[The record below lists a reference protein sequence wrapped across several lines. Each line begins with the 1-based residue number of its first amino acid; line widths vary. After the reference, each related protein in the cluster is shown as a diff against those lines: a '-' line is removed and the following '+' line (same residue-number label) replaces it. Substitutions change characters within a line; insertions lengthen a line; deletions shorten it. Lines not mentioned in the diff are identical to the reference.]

1 MHKAAEA
8 HARVRFPKT
17 IVNSERRASRVGEEK
32 ERAARRRRSSGR
44 TTQRRSPAQARRA
57 RRERKKGRQKGIDE
71 KGQQGKR
78 NQVSWGIL
86 VLGPGR
92 TARRIVFHNRH
103 GAASLVDHKTV
114 RRQTN
119 TTHN

>member
-1 MHKAAEA
+1 MG
-8 HARVRFPKT
+8 FPKT
-17 IVNSERRASRVGEEK
+17 GVNSERRACRVGEEK
-32 ERAARRRRSSGR
+32 GRAARRRRSSGR
-44 TTQRRSPAQARRA
+44 TTQRRSQAQARRA
-57 RRERKKGRQKGIDE
+57 RRERKKRRRQKGIDE

>member
-1 MHKAAEA
+1 MGRRRKGESSKEAEEQRQDNTTPQSGAGQKGKA
-8 HARVRFPKT
+8 
-17 IVNSERRASRVGEEK
+17 GEEK
-32 ERAARRRRSSGR
+32 RR
-44 TTQRRSPAQARRA
+44 QR
-57 RRERKKGRQKGIDE
+57 GIDE
-71 KGQQGKR
+71 KRRQGNR

-103 GAASLVDHKTV
+103 CAASLVDHKTV